1 MVIFMEK
8 AYIKAFYTDLAA
20 YNAGILAGDWI
31 DLDNDLTDSISD
43 VKKREFID
51 LHDGINRLDHEFF
64 ITDYDSN
71 LHIDSGDEY
80 ADLDQ
85 LVELVNV
92 INDQNL
98 DPEIANVILDNECDL
113 SHAIEIIQN
122 GDFTVWN
129 TDSDSDYDL
138 GSAIA
143 DETGLLDYTP
153 ANIAQ
158 YFDFEA
164 YGRDYRLS
172 TIGDFSE
179 SGSYYVAIY

>member
-1 MVIFMEK
+1 MVIIMEK

-31 DLDNDLTDSISD
+31 DLDDDLPDSINNVRD
-43 VKKREFID
+43 HEFID
-51 LHDGINRLDHEFF
+51 LHDGVDRLEHEYF

-71 LHIDSGDEY
+71 LHIDFCNEY

-92 INDQNL
+92 INEQNL

-113 SHAIEIIQN
+113 DRVIKIIKN
-122 GDFTVWN
+122 GDFSIWC

-138 GSAIA
+138 GYAVI
-143 DETGLLDYTP
+143 EQIGFLDNVPEIIT
-153 ANIAQ
+153 Q
-158 YFDFEA
+158 YFDYEK
-164 YGRDYRLS
+164 YGRDFRLS
-172 TIGDFSE
+172 TVGDFSE
-179 SGSYYVAIY
+179 SGSYYVELY

>member
-1 MVIFMEK
+1 MEK

-31 DLDNDLTDSISD
+31 DLDNDLTDSIND
-43 VKKREFID
+43 VRDREFID

-92 INDQNL
+92 INEQNL
-98 DPEIANVILDNECDL
+98 DLEIANVILDNEYDL
-113 SHAIEIIQN
+113 DHAIEIIKN
-122 GDFTVWN
+122 GDFCVWC

-138 GSAIA
+138 GSTIVEELGILNNIP
-143 DETGLLDYTP
+143 DD
-153 ANIAQ
+153 IAQ
-158 YFDFEA
+158 YFDYEA

-172 TIGDFSE
+172 TTGDFSE
-179 SGSYYVAIY
+179 SRSYYVELY